1 MFKELIN
8 LLIDHQWQFEVFYK
22 DEAYCEGYAVSFIYT
37 NDNPIIE
44 ANDTEKIKEY
54 IELIKNH

>member
-22 DEAYCEGYAVSFIYT
+22 DEAYCECYAVSFIYT

-44 ANDTEKIKEY
+44 ANDTERIKEY